1 MKKWSKK
8 IEAPKIKIVKSF
20 FGFPTKWLVTYQL
33 KNTYDIFTDIVV
45 NFTDDPRDVLE
56 YIARNF
62 FDDQEAELISI
73 TRL

>member
-1 MKKWSKK
+1 MKKWTKK
-8 IEAPKIKIVKSF
+8 LTAPKTEKALEF

-33 KNTYDIFTDIVV
+33 KNTHEIFTDIVV

-62 FDDQEAELISI
+62 FDDDDAELISI

>member
-1 MKKWSKK
+1 MKKGNKK
-8 IEAPKIKIVKSF
+8 LTAPKTEKALEF

-56 YIARNF
+56 YIARNL
-62 FDDQEAELISI
+62 FDDKEAELISI

>member
-1 MKKWSKK
+1 MEKRSKK
-8 IEAPKIKIVKSF
+8 LTAPKTEKVKQL

-33 KNTYDIFTDIVV
+33 KATYEICSDIVI

-56 YIARNF
+56 YIAENF
-62 FDDQEAELISI
+62 FDDKESELISI

>member
-1 MKKWSKK
+1 MKKWVKK
-8 IEAPKIKIVKSF
+8 LTAPKTEKVESF
-20 FGFPTKWLVTYQL
+20 FWFPTRWLVTYQL
-33 KNTYDIFTDIVV
+33 KLTHEICSDTVI

-62 FDDQEAELISI
+62 FDDQEADLISI

>member
-1 MKKWSKK
+1 MKKGNKK
-8 IEAPKIKIVKSF
+8 LTAPKTEKVESF

-33 KNTYDIFTDIVV
+33 KNTYDIFTDTVI

-62 FDDQEAELISI
+62 FDDKEAELISI

>member
-8 IEAPKIKIVKSF
+8 ISAPKTEKVREF
-20 FGFPTKWLVTYQL
+20 FWFPTKWLVTYQL
-33 KNTYDIFTDIVV
+33 KNTYDIFSDIVV

>member
-8 IEAPKIKIVKSF
+8 IEVPKIKTVESF
-20 FGFPTKWLVTYQL
+20 FGFPTRWLVTYQL
-33 KNTYDIFTDIVV
+33 KLTHDILTDTVI

-62 FDDQEAELISI
+62 FDDKESELISI